1 MNQRISVLVIGAM
14 LLALC
19 VTVEA
24 QQPKKLPRI
33 GYLST
38 SDAGADTGRFN
49 GIRQH
54 LLLESGKFEINV
66 SVPLIFEYEEGAK
79 RLVGKKT
86 GLRPSDV
93 DDILDYVCSVANR
106 RKVYYLWL
114 PFLKD
119 PKDDMVLELA
129 VSAGCNFIVT
139 YIKDDFTGVEQFG
152 VRVMTAQEFLRVI
165 GELP

>member
-1 MNQRISVLVIGAM
+1 MS
-14 LLALC
+14 
-19 VTVEA
+19 
-24 QQPKKLPRI
+24 LPRI
-33 GYLST
+33 V
-38 SDAGADTGRFN
+38 ADTNVFVAALRSQYGASYKLFM
-49 GIRQH
+49 
-54 LLLESGKFEINV
+54 LLESGKFEINV
-66 SVPLIFEYEEGAK
+66 SVPLILEYEEVAK

-106 RKVYYLWL
+106 RKVYYLWR

-129 VSAGCNFIVT
+129 VSAGCDIIVT
-139 YIKDDFTGVEQFG
+139 YNKDDFEGVEQFG
-152 VRVMTAQEFLRVI
+152 VRVMTAQEFLRAI

>member
-1 MNQRISVLVIGAM
+1 M
-14 LLALC
+14 
-19 VTVEA
+19 
-24 QQPKKLPRI
+24 
-33 GYLST
+33 
-38 SDAGADTGRFN
+38 
-49 GIRQH
+49 
-54 LLLESGKFEINV
+54 LLESGKFEINV
-66 SVPLIFEYEEGAK
+66 SVPLIFEYEEVAK

-106 RKVYYLWL
+106 RKVYYLWR

-129 VSAGCNFIVT
+129 VSAGCDIIVT
-139 YIKDDFTGVEQFG
+139 YNKEDFTGVEQFG
-152 VRVMTAQEFLRVI
+152 VRVMTAQGFLRVI